1 MSDNV
6 SAFSD
11 RPADPAKTGRLA
23 LKLTNPIEKLA
34 AFLPEVGDPIVNHA
48 HRVEAHLA
56 VLAQARTQVTRCEQ
70 ELGNA
75 RDALWER
82 ISQHYANS
90 EIETA
95 DVMCTQR
102 LFSSTDGGE
111 GV

>member
-23 LKLTNPIEKLA
+23 LNLTNPLEKLA
-34 AFLPEVGDPIVNHA
+34 AFLPEVGDPILNHA

-56 VLAQARTQVTRCEQ
+56 VLAQARAQVTRCEQ
-70 ELGNA
+70 ELGDA
-75 RDALWER
+75 RDALWQR
-82 ISQHYANS
+82 ISQHYADS

-95 DVMCTQR
+95 DVKCTQR
-102 LFSSTDGGE
+102 LFSGADRGE

>member
-23 LKLTNPIEKLA
+23 PKLTNPIEKLA

-56 VLAQARTQVTRCEQ
+56 VLAQTRAQVTRCEH
-70 ELGNA
+70 ELGKA
-75 RDALWER
+75 RDVLWAR
-82 ISQHYANS
+82 ISQHYADS

-95 DVMCTQR
+95 DVNCTRR
-102 LFSSTDGGE
+102 LFSGTDRGE

>member
-23 LKLTNPIEKLA
+23 LNLTNPLEKLA

-48 HRVEAHLA
+48 HRIEAHVA
-56 VLAQARTQVTRCEQ
+56 ALAQARAQVTRYEQ
-70 ELGNA
+70 ELGDA

-82 ISQHYANS
+82 ISQHYADS

-95 DVMCTQR
+95 DVKCTQR
-102 LFSSTDGGE
+102 LLSATDRGE

>member
-6 SAFSD
+6 SAFSGL
-11 RPADPAKTGRLA
+11 PAEAANAASLA

-56 VLAQARTQVTRCEQ
+56 VLAQARAQVTRCEQ
-70 ELGNA
+70 ELGEA

-82 ISQHYANS
+82 IRQHYVDS

-95 DVMCTQR
+95 DVNCTRR
-102 LFSSTDGGE
+102 LFSGTDRGE